1 MTAFEIYSAVGGVG
15 EDILE
20 ESEIMPRKKFTKIIP
35 AAAVA
40 ACFAVL
46 AVGISQTLRN
56 DDIVQPEET
65 TVAVTVETTGTT
77 FTMPVETG
85 TDGEKSET
93 HGTVSTYFTEQ
104 TTEDTP
110 TETVEMRTE
119 TAHTVTEETTVGP
132 TETTAADDVEIE
144 MPVPFI
150 SEGGDANSQFYAT
163 VNMKLGYTS
172 MEFVRLVGTDEFEK
186 WAKSASSSQS
196 DLTSVGELANLYSFI
211 GHFDIPDD
219 VVREKL
225 VNMRIGS
232 PDDDFTDEE
241 IDLLLSG
248 DDIAVAEHFA
258 ADTAIVKDGNLYS
271 LKWVYYHSHADYAAR
286 GITPEEIKSRQPMFD
301 KLYLTDDARA
311 AIKAK
316 IDSYNG

>member
-35 AAAVA
+35 IAAAA

-46 AVGISQTLRN
+46 AVGISHTLRN
-56 DDIVQPEET
+56 DSIEQPAET
-65 TVAVTVETTGTT
+65 TVSVTA
-77 FTMPVETG
+77 ETG
-85 TDGEKSET
+85 VSENKPVT
-93 HGTVSTYFTEQ
+93 EVTESTYFTEQ
-104 TTEDTP
+104 TS
-110 TETVEMRTE
+110 TETTE
-119 TAHTVTEETTVGP
+119 THTETSPTVTEETTAET
-132 TETTAADDVEIE
+132 TETTAEENEETE

-150 SEGGDANSQFYAT
+150 NGGGDANSQFYAT
-163 VNMKLGYTS
+163 TNVKLGYIDMS
-172 MEFVRLVGTDEFEK
+172 FIDLVGTDEFEK
-186 WAKSASSSQS
+186 WIGSTSSSQS

-248 DDIAVAEHFA
+248 DGKAVAEYFA

-301 KLYLTDDARA
+301 KLYLTDEARA